1 MTTTGTTTDD
11 DERPVAL
18 SEPVDDPFTTLPD
31 LTPLRDA
38 ARAGDWPATQA
49 FFTALTSTKSPVEN
63 PVEKPVEN
71 CAEKTSF
78 ASAQLATLDGVET
91 YLERAAAEHPADP
104 LPRTLLAERY
114 IRIGW
119 AIRSRHR
126 AQHVSRD
133 QFDQFHDWLRRAERL
148 LIDVCAEQPDH
159 PAAWT
164 ARLLTARGLEL
175 GQTEARRRYDRL
187 SAHHPHH
194 FPAQS
199 QLLQQVCP
207 KWSGSWEATHAFA
220 QECVA
225 AAPAGA
231 HAGAVVAEAHIEH
244 WADLDGVEQ
253 RTYMRSV
260 SVRDELR
267 AAARASVLHPDH
279 APGWSWIAADSAF
292 AMAFSIGGHVEDAA
306 AHFVSLEDRVTSYQ
320 WQYLPGWKAAFV
332 KYRKSALA
340 TL

>member
-1 MTTTGTTTDD
+1 MTTTSTTTDD
-11 DERPVAL
+11 GERPVRPVAL
-18 SEPVDDPFTTLPD
+18 SEPVTDLFTTLPD
-31 LTPLRDA
+31 LTPLRNA
-38 ARAGDWPATQA
+38 AQAGDWQATHA
-49 FFTALTSTKSPVEN
+49 FFTTLNPTENPTQNPVEN
-63 PVEKPVEN
+63 SVEKM
-71 CAEKTSF
+71 SF
-78 ASAQLATLDGVET
+78 ASAQLAGLDGVET
-91 YLERAAAEHPADP
+91 YLERAVADHPADP

-133 QFDQFHDWLRRAERL
+133 QFDQFHDWLRRAELL
-148 LIDVCAEQPDH
+148 LIDVCAEEPGNA
-159 PAAWT
+159 AAWT

-194 FPAQS
+194 FRAQS
-199 QLLQQVCP
+199 QLLQQLCP
-207 KWSGSWEATHAFA
+207 KWSGSWEAAHAFA

-225 AAPAGA
+225 AAPAGS

-244 WADLDGVEQ
+244 WADLEGVDQ
-253 RTYMRSV
+253 RTYLRSV

-267 AAARASVLHPDH
+267 AAARASVLHPDY
-279 APGWSWIAADSAF
+279 APGWSWIAAHSAF
-292 AMAFSIGGHVEDAA
+292 ALAFSIGGHAEDAA
-306 AHFVSLEDRVTSYQ
+306 AHFASLGNWVNEYQ
-320 WQYLPGWKAAFV
+320 WQYLPGWQAAFV

>member
-1 MTTTGTTTDD
+1 MTTTSTTTDD

-18 SEPVDDPFTTLPD
+18 SEPVTDPFTTLPD

-38 ARAGDWPATQA
+38 AQAGDWQATQA
-49 FFTALTSTKSPVEN
+49 FFTTLDPTENPVEN
-63 PVEKPVEN
+63 PVENSVE
-71 CAEKTSF
+71 KMSF
-78 ASAQLATLDGVET
+78 ASGQLAGLDGVET

-119 AIRSRHR
+119 AIRSRAR
-126 AQHVSRD
+126 AEHVSRD
-133 QFDQFHDWLRRAERL
+133 QFGQFHDWLRRAELL
-148 LIDVCAEQPDH
+148 LIDVCAEQPGNA
-159 PAAWT
+159 AAWT

-194 FPAQS
+194 FRAQS

-207 KWSGSWEATHAFA
+207 KWSGSWEDAHSFA
-220 QECVA
+220 RECVA
-225 AAPAGA
+225 AAPAGS
-231 HAGAVVAEAHIEH
+231 HAGALVAEAHIEH
-244 WADLDGVEQ
+244 WAELDGVEQ

-267 AAARASVLHPDH
+267 AAARKSVLHPDY

-292 AMAFSIGGHVEDAA
+292 ALAFSIGGHVKDAA
-306 AHFVSLEDRVTSYQ
+306 AHFVSLEDRVSEYQ

>member
-1 MTTTGTTTDD
+1 MTTSTTSTTADD

-38 ARAGDWPATQA
+38 ARAGDWQATQA
-49 FFTALTSTKSPVEN
+49 FFTTLASTEDPGEN
-63 PVEKPVEN
+63 SVEKM
-71 CAEKTSF
+71 SF
-78 ASAQLATLDGVET
+78 ASAQLAGLDGVET
-91 YLERAAAEHPADP
+91 YLEQTAADHPDDP

-148 LIDVCAEQPDH
+148 LIDVCAEQPGNA
-159 PAAWT
+159 AAWT

-194 FPAQS
+194 FPAQA
-199 QLLQQVCP
+199 QLLQQLCP
-207 KWSGSWEATHAFA
+207 KWSGSWETAHSFA

-225 AAPAGA
+225 AAPAGSP
-231 HAGAVVAEAHIEH
+231 AGAVVAEAHIEH
-244 WADLDGVEQ
+244 WADLEGVDQ
-253 RTYMRSV
+253 RTYLRSI

-267 AAARASVLHPDH
+267 AAAQASVLHPDYV
-279 APGWSWIAADSAF
+279 PGWSWITTHSAF
-292 AMAFSIGGHVEDAA
+292 ALAFSIGGHAEDAA
-306 AHFVSLEDRVTSYQ
+306 AHFASLGNRVNEYH